1 MIRSAKNRAA
11 YFKEYLFTNKSTWQ
25 TVVKNSLWLFLAE
38 GLLKGVQFLIAI
50 LIARSYSVEQ
60 YGLFGFVFS
69 IMTLIAMI
77 ADFGLANITI
87 RESAKK
93 CTAQA
98 TFYESAISFKA
109 LLVVAAAAVMIMVS
123 FCLDTDIRLLAL
135 LAGLAILFEGM
146 TDYLRI
152 SFRIA
157 EQAQYEVIIKAVIAI
172 ILLTLVFSAIFLKL
186 SLSFILAGY
195 VIANFCGLLLT
206 CRLVG
211 RKLSI
216 SFSSLNIR
224 YFITESW
231 PMFLGLVF
239 TSVYGQIDLLLI
251 KVYRGY
257 AEAGLYQA
265 AYRLMFGFQLVR
277 VVHLAMFPR
286 LATLFA
292 KGDAEGYRRLIR
304 KSIVWSII
312 LLTPVGIIS
321 TMSPAEIIRIV
332 FGQDYSRAAVAL
344 PFLIWSGILSFIA
357 SFFSNT
363 LMISGQQRSWLMLE
377 FLVLTLLIILEVSLI
392 PRSGFI
398 AAAIAT
404 LSGEVVFLIL
414 VVLKVRS
421 LSSLR
426 YLFFSGDQEKC

>member
-1 MIRSAKNRAA
+1 MRPAKNRVAF
-11 YFKEYLFTNKSTWQ
+11 FKEYLFTNKSTWQ
-25 TVVKNSLWLFLAE
+25 TIVRNSLWLFLAE
-38 GLLKGVQFLIAI
+38 GLLKGTQFLIAI

-77 ADFGLANITI
+77 GDFGLANITI
-87 RESAKK
+87 RESAKNGA
-93 CTAQA
+93 AQA
-98 TFYESAISFKA
+98 KFHESAISFKA
-109 LLVVAAAAVMIMVS
+109 LLVVVAAAVMIMVS
-123 FCLDTDIRLLAL
+123 FCLDADIRLLAI

-157 EQAQYEVIIKAVIAI
+157 EQTQYEVIIKAVTAI
-172 ILLTLVFSAIFLKL
+172 ILLALVFSVIFLKL
-186 SLSFILAGY
+186 SLIFILAGY
-195 VIANFCGLLLT
+195 VIASFCGLLLT
-206 CRLVG
+206 LRLVG

-224 YFITESW
+224 FFFTESW
-231 PMFLGLVF
+231 PMFLGLVC

-251 KVYRGY
+251 KVFRGY

-265 AYRLMFGFQLVR
+265 AYRLMFAFQLVR
-277 VVHLAMFPR
+277 VLHLAMFPR

-292 KGDAEGYRRLIR
+292 EGDAEGYRRLIR

-321 TMSPAEIIRIV
+321 MVFPAEIIEVV
-332 FGQDYSRAAVAL
+332 FGQDYSSAAVAL

-363 LMISGQQRSWLMLE
+363 LMISGQQRCWLILE
-377 FLVLTLLIILEVSLI
+377 FLVLTLLIIIEVSLI

-404 LSGEVVFLIL
+404 FIGEVVFLIL

-421 LSSLR
+421 CSFLR
-426 YLFFSGDQEKC
+426 QLFFSGNQEKC